1 MGEDKKK
8 KERQDEKER
17 EVKLAAGATS
27 FSYLLTFVPSKVNYS
42 RLPIGILPFAGL
54 LITWRGGG
62 MEGVEAGECVDASF
76 WNLWNF
82 AFNGSRGKNRR
93 RRRRRKG
100 GTTSR
105 SSLLFYWTKEK
116 ETKEEREFLGRKEG
130 KEGGDGGGKKRR
142 AREDCRI
149 SRYPRGGRCAKDK
162 KPS

>member
-1 MGEDKKK
+1 MPCNRLSGKTRLKSRRKNNKKEFFERERKKKKEGRIWQQFTNRTLYLAKDKGGSTRERDKERINGKEKRIQEIITSPMGEDKKK

-76 WNLWNF
+76 
-82 AFNGSRGKNRR
+82 
-93 RRRRRKG
+93 
-100 GTTSR
+100 
-105 SSLLFYWTKEK
+105 
-116 ETKEEREFLGRKEG
+116 
-130 KEGGDGGGKKRR
+130 
-142 AREDCRI
+142 
-149 SRYPRGGRCAKDK
+149 
-162 KPS
+162 